1 MEEVEVV
8 ARWSF
13 NSNIFL
19 ELRFSRLR
27 ISPAPATLRYGTAT
41 LCAVWTLHSR
51 FPGFWF
57 LV

>member
-41 LCAVWTLHSR
+41 LRAVWTLHSR
-51 FPGFWF
+51 FPGF
-57 LV
+57 

>member
-27 ISPAPATLRYGTAT
+27 ISPAPATVQDRDAMRGLDPAFSLPQLPLG
-41 LCAVWTLHSR
+41 
-51 FPGFWF
+51 
-57 LV
+57 